1 MNQHKSPGLTGRDF
15 FVWYSKQTDMTTKT
29 IPQKTG
35 DQKPETVTTI
45 QRIAIQ
51 GYEGSFHQVAARQF
65 FGKQVEVVPCA
76 SFRDVVKIASSKKDS
91 DGGIMAIENSIA
103 GSILPN
109 YNLLQK
115 SNLKII
121 GEVYLH
127 IRQNL
132 LVNPGVKLEDIREV
146 HSHTMALQQ
155 CYEFLDGHKWK
166 LVETEDTAL
175 SAKHIHQHKSKHIA
189 AIASKLAAELFDLEI
204 ISPNIHTLKNNYTR
218 FLVLERE
225 DIAQPVQGADK
236 ASVNF
241 HTDHSRGSLA
251 KVLTRI
257 AEGGINLSK
266 LQSFPIP
273 GSDFKYSFHADME
286 FENADQ
292 FEELVQELKPLTEQF
307 KVYGIYKNGKNV

>member
-1 MNQHKSPGLTGRDF
+1 MKETNQVAETPKSEGSAMVASPNRGKSEG
-15 FVWYSKQTDMTTKT
+15 
-29 IPQKTG
+29 G
-35 DQKPETVTTI
+35 
-45 QRIAIQ
+45 RIAIQ
-51 GYEGSFHQVAARQF
+51 GYEGSFHQVAAQLF
-65 FGKQVEVVPCA
+65 YGKEVGVIPCA
-76 SFRDVVKIASSKKDS
+76 TFRDVIKVASNKKES
-91 DGGIMAIENSIA
+91 DGAVMAIENSIA
-103 GSILPN
+103 GSILAN

-115 SNLKII
+115 SNLTIV
-121 GEVYLH
+121 GEIYLQ

-155 CYEFLDGHKWK
+155 CYDFLDKYKWK

-189 AIASKLAAELFDLEI
+189 AIASKLAAELFGLDMI
-204 ISPNIHTLKNNYTR
+204 VSNIQTLKNNYTR
-218 FLVLERE
+218 FLVLKRE
-225 DIAQPVQGADK
+225 EAAMAVDGADK

-251 KVLTRI
+251 KVLTKI
-257 AEGGINLSK
+257 ADGGINLSK

-286 FENADQ
+286 FDSAEQ
-292 FEELVQELKPLTEQF
+292 FEKVIEQIRPLTAEI
-307 KVYGIYKNGKNV
+307 KIYGVYKRGVWK